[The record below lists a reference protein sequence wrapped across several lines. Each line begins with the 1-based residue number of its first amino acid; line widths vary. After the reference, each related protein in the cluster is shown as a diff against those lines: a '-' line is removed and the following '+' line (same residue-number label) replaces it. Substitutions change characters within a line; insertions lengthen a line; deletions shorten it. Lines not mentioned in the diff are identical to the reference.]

1 MKVFLLS
8 LLVGALSLAST
19 STVHAQ
25 QLVPDTETFEKAVVV
40 SVNREMLDDTPNTTA
55 PTRTQEITVEV
66 LTGVEKGNR
75 VTFMNDFTQL
85 KQGDVFFLR
94 HIVSH
99 ADAREFYTV
108 ADPDR
113 LSVLVA
119 LLLVFVVL
127 TILVGG
133 RQGTRALLSLC
144 GSLLL
149 IVYVLLPGITAG
161 HSPLLVAIGTA
172 SLIIVVGSYVTHGLN
187 RTTTAAVLGM
197 VSTVV
202 VTGIAAWYVVSGA
215 HFSGYSSEEVSYLHY
230 QFNGSIDILGLLLG
244 GIIIGLLGV
253 LYDSAIGQAVAV
265 EELMRAGQ
273 HLSGREVFV
282 RAMRIGRE
290 HIGALVN
297 TLAIA
302 YVGAALPLLLLFSTS
317 SVSMPYLLNTEILA
331 TEIVRIL
338 IGSIGLILAVPVTTF
353 VAVVILSRYGLP
365 DRKEA
370 PRRHTHQ

>member
-8 LLVGALSLAST
+8 LLVGVLSLISV

-25 QLVPDTETFEKAVVV
+25 QLVPDTETFEKAFVV

-55 PTRTQEITVEV
+55 PTKTQEITVEV
-66 LTGVEKGNR
+66 LTGEEKGNR
-75 VTFMNDFTQL
+75 VTFVNDFTQL

-94 HIVSH
+94 HITSR

-144 GSLLL
+144 GSLFL

-161 HSPLLVAIGTA
+161 YSPLLVAIGTA
-172 SLIIVVGSYVTHGLN
+172 SLIIVVGSYVTHGFN

-202 VTGIAAWYVVSGA
+202 VTGVAAWYVVSVA

-230 QFNGSIDILGLLLG
+230 QFNGSIDLLGLLLG

-317 SVSMPYLLNTEILA
+317 AVSVQYLFNTEILA

-338 IGSIGLILAVPVTTF
+338 IGSIGLILAVPVTTL
-353 VAVVILSRYGLP
+353 VAVVILSKYGLP
-365 DRKEA
+365 ERKGSTH
-370 PRRHTHQ
+370 RHSHQ